1 MSLTE
6 RFIKYLERNTH
17 VSDKWQQSTTVT
29 KQKLQSLALEN
40 GYTASDIKTAF
51 KELDE
56 VVYIGNWWD
65 PKKRVVEYIFY
76 PMTDEEIKMRENDLE
91 WFDSLPEAYGSDKKV
106 CLSKAAYWT
115 EKAAESTR
123 KKQEQKAGIPL
134 KVYKCP
140 VPGKAHWHLTKQV

>member
-1 MSLTE
+1 MTLVE

-17 VSDKWQQSTTVT
+17 VSNKWQQSTTVT

-56 VVYIGNWWD
+56 VVYIGNWWN

-91 WFDSLPEAYGSDKKV
+91 WFNSL
-106 CLSKAAYWT
+106 
-115 EKAAESTR
+115 
-123 KKQEQKAGIPL
+123 
-134 KVYKCP
+134 
-140 VPGKAHWHLTKQV
+140 